1 MSSKSEPE
9 LEHCKKL
16 AEYVTMARQNF
27 LGLVVSQGKM
37 QKTVKVRVERK
48 VFNKKI
54 NKELFHRRDYL
65 VHDEGGI
72 SREGDLVRIE
82 ATRPL
87 SKRKFFAIAEII
99 RNKGQQFALY
109 ESEAQLSVAKEETQK
124 AKEFLDKRSARES
137 KSNEKT
143 TLLQDIKIIQDAL
156 SKGSTPKE
164 LSQIKE
170 RYGIQEFSQE
180 TVRELLQL
188 DISEIELNLQKQ
200 RHVIDS
206 IQSQTSELLLDDLKC
221 NQFLKDH
228 GVDDPLSL
236 KKNIKKNLLRKH
248 VMLDLQ
254 QSSQ

>member
-1 MSSKSEPE
+1 
-9 LEHCKKL
+9 
-16 AEYVTMARQNF
+16 MARQNF

-37 QKTVKVRVERK
+37 QKTVKVRVETK

-137 KSNEKT
+137 KLDEKT

-164 LSQIKE
+164 LSEIKE
-170 RYGIQEFSQE
+170 RYGIKEFSPE
-180 TVRELLQL
+180 TVRELLKL
-188 DISEIELNLQKQ
+188 DISELEVNLEKQ
-200 RHVIDS
+200 RGVIDS
-206 IQSQTSELLLDDLKC
+206 IQSQTSELLSDDLKC

-254 QSSQ
+254 QSSL

>member
-1 MSSKSEPE
+1 
-9 LEHCKKL
+9 
-16 AEYVTMARQNF
+16 MARQNF

-65 VHDEGGI
+65 VHDEGEI

-109 ESEAQLSVAKEETQK
+109 ESEAQLSVAKEEAQK
-124 AKEFLDKRSARES
+124 AKEFLDKRSAREN
-137 KSNEKT
+137 KLNEET
-143 TLLQDIKIIQDAL
+143 TLLRDIKIIQDAL

-164 LSQIKE
+164 LSEIKH
-170 RYGIQEFSQE
+170 RYGIQDFSQD
-180 TVRELLQL
+180 TVRQLLQL
-188 DISEIELNLQKQ
+188 DISILEVDVEKQ
-200 RHVIDS
+200 RSMIDR
-206 IQSQTSELLLDDLKC
+206 IQSRLSELLSDDLRG

-228 GVDDPLSL
+228 GVEDPLNL
-236 KKNIKKNLLRKH
+236 KKNIRKNLLKKH
-248 VMLDLQ
+248 VMMDLQ
-254 QSSQ
+254 QPSQ

>member
-1 MSSKSEPE
+1 
-9 LEHCKKL
+9 
-16 AEYVTMARQNF
+16 MARQNF

-54 NKELFHRRDYL
+54 NKELFHRKDYL
-65 VHDEGGI
+65 VHDEGEI

-109 ESEAQLSVAKEETQK
+109 ESEAQLSVAKEEAQK
-124 AKEFLDKRSARES
+124 VHEFLDKRTQRE
-137 KSNEKT
+137 KKLNEKS
-143 TLLQDIKIIQDAL
+143 TLLRDIRIIQDAL
-156 SKGSTPKE
+156 SKGSTPTE
-164 LSQIKE
+164 LSEIKQ

-180 TVRELLQL
+180 TVRQLLQL
-188 DISEIELNLQKQ
+188 DVSELEVSLKKQ
-200 RHVIDS
+200 RDTIGS
-206 IQSQTSELLLDDLKC
+206 IQSRTSELLLDDMKC

-228 GVDDPLSL
+228 GVENPLSL
-236 KKNIKKNLLRKH
+236 QKNIKKNLLRKH
-248 VMLDLQ
+248 VMMDLQ
-254 QSSQ
+254 QASQ